1 MICIVHT
8 AWIAIVWIFMSPVD
22 CVKAVDMLKV
32 TVEDENVDVSPVICR
47 KYY

>member
-1 MICIVHT
+1 MDCC
-8 AWIAIVWIFMSPVD
+8 IFMSPVD
-22 CVKAVDMLKV
+22 CVKAVDMLIV

>member
-1 MICIVHT
+1 MIYIVHT
-8 AWIAIVWIFMSPVD
+8 AWFAIICIFMSPVD
-22 CVKAVDMLKV
+22 GVRVVDTL